1 MIRTYQPKQKDIN
14 RNWHLIDASGAVLG
28 RMSTEIARLL
38 MGKHKATY
46 APHLDMGDY
55 VVVINAREVVLTGR
69 KVKQK
74 VYRRHTMYPGGFR
87 EVKFEK
93 MMADHPERIIEEAV
107 SGMLPKNRLRD
118 KRLKRLRVFEG
129 KLLKYQDKFKT
140 N

>member
-1 MIRTYQPKQKDIN
+1 MKTYQPKQKELK
-14 RNWHLIDASGAVLG
+14 RNWHLVDASGAVLG
-28 RMSTEIARLL
+28 RMSSEIARLL

-55 VVVINAREVVLTGR
+55 VVVINAKEVVLTGR
-69 KVKQK
+69 KTKQK

-93 MMADHPERIIEEAV
+93 MMEDHPERIIEKAV

-129 KLLKYQDKFKT
+129 KLVKYQDKFKT
-140 N
+140 D